1 MEDIS
6 ILEFF
11 AVDTGMGAGMGD
23 GMGAGRGAGRGAGWG
38 DGMGAGWGDGMGAG
52 RGAGMGDGWGAGMGD
67 GWGAGKGAGWGSGMG
82 DHAGISSFCGN
93 PVYYIDST
101 PTLIDKARGSI
112 AKGFILN
119 ADLTLS
125 PCFICK
131 GENFFAHGETIHE
144 AMESLRNKLL
154 KALPPERRIE
164 LFCLEHEA
172 GVAYPN
178 TNFFEW
184 HHRLTGSCLMGRKA
198 FAEAHGIDLNGE
210 MTVDEFIELTKS
222 SYGGDII
229 RRLAE
234 KYREN

>member
-6 ILEFF
+6 ILEFL
-11 AVDTGMGAGMGD
+11 AVDTGYGSGLKSFCNKLVCYID
-23 GMGAGRGAGRGAGWG
+23 GM
-38 DGMGAGWGDGMGAG
+38 
-52 RGAGMGDGWGAGMGD
+52 
-67 GWGAGKGAGWGSGMG
+67 
-82 DHAGISSFCGN
+82 
-93 PVYYIDST
+93 
-101 PTLIDKARGSI
+101 PTLIDKVRGSI

-119 ADLTLS
+119 ADSTLR

-144 AMESLRNKLL
+144 AMESLRSKLL
-154 KALPPERRIE
+154 EVLPIERRIE

-172 GVAYPN
+172 GTAYPN
-178 TNFFEW
+178 TDFFEW

-198 FAEAHGIDLNGE
+198 FAEEHGIDLNGE
-210 MTVDEFIELTKS
+210 MTVEEFIELTKN

-234 KYREN
+234 RY

>member
-11 AVDTGMGAGMGD
+11 AVDTGMG
-23 GMGAGRGAGRGAGWG
+23 
-38 DGMGAGWGDGMGAG
+38 DGMGAGWGDGRGDG
-52 RGAGMGDGWGAGMGD
+52 RGYGRG
-67 GWGAGKGAGWGSGMG
+67 
-82 DHAGISSFCGN
+82 AGISSFCGN

-178 TNFFEW
+178 TDFFEW

-210 MTVDEFIELTKS
+210 MTVDEFIELTKN
-222 SYGGDII
+222 SYGGDVIC
-229 RRLAE
+229 RLAE